1 MAESK
6 TVSVVPLNSS
16 NYSTWKVQC
25 KMALI
30 KDGLWAIVSG
40 KEVEPAESE
49 EARAKFA
56 ARRDKALATIVLAME
71 PRLLY
76 LVGNDP
82 TDPVAVWRVLSE
94 QFQRK
99 TWANKLELKRR
110 LFSLRLAEGGSVQE
124 HIKIMTE
131 ICDELAAIGERVS
144 DEDRVVYLL
153 ASLPESYGVLV
164 TALEAS
170 ADVPTLA
177 VVRERLL
184 HEETKMKGK
193 DSQSSHEGV
202 LTASFKR
209 KLRCHFC
216 NKTGHF
222 KKDCDEYAKYRDSR
236 SVQVKKKTKMGAF
249 KVTITP
255 EDGTSSDSESTGL
268 VVQHAL
274 SSTCDARNRWILDS
288 GATCHMCNE
297 RSLFTDYQPLQ
308 KPLKVVLGDGR
319 SLQAVGQGNVV
330 LKMNLPNNK
339 TNNCTLLGVLLVPE
353 LAFNLFSVT
362 SASKKGKQTTFSDM
376 KCEIR
381 GVNSRLVATGYRD
394 GSLYYLDHRELAHQA
409 CSSLD
414 QSGSKSNLTIWHRR
428 FGHLGAGGL
437 RELAKNKMVNGL
449 QYDWKQD
456 LAFCECCV
464 QGKSHHFAVFSICY

>member
-1 MAESK
+1 M
-6 TVSVVPLNSS
+6 
-16 NYSTWKVQC
+16 
-25 KMALI
+25 
-30 KDGLWAIVSG
+30 
-40 KEVEPAESE
+40 
-49 EARAKFA
+49 
-56 ARRDKALATIVLAME
+56 
-71 PRLLY
+71 
-76 LVGNDP
+76 
-82 TDPVAVWRVLSE
+82 
-94 QFQRK
+94 
-99 TWANKLELKRR
+99 
-110 LFSLRLAEGGSVQE
+110 LRLAEGGSVQE

-131 ICDELAAIGERVS
+131 ICDELVAIGEHVS
-144 DEDRVVYLL
+144 DEDRVFYLL
-153 ASLPESYGVLV
+153 ASLPESYDVLV

-170 ADVPTLA
+170 VDVPTLA
-177 VVRERLL
+177 VVREHLL

-193 DSQSSHEGV
+193 DSQSSQEGV

-222 KKDCDEYAKYRDSR
+222 KKDCDQYAKYRDSR

-339 TNNCTLLGVLLVPE
+339 TNKCTLLGVLLVPE
-353 LAFNLFSVT
+353 LAFNF
-362 SASKKGKQTTFSDM
+362 
-376 KCEIR
+376 
-381 GVNSRLVATGYRD
+381 
-394 GSLYYLDHRELAHQA
+394 
-409 CSSLD
+409 
-414 QSGSKSNLTIWHRR
+414 
-428 FGHLGAGGL
+428 FG
-437 RELAKNKMVNGL
+437 
-449 QYDWKQD
+449 
-456 LAFCECCV
+456 F
-464 QGKSHHFAVFSICY
+464 